1 MIYTKTLKQNT
12 DFRRMYYCGCCKAG
26 RDLIVYAARGKRSET
41 RIGITVSKK
50 VGNAVVRNRVRRII
64 LAAYRQLEKEEDFKG
79 YRFVIVARKSA
90 ANRKS
95 GDLYLQLK
103 KQIPVAVSMT
113 LNKNK
118 KTQRKKK

>member
-12 DFRRMYYCGCCKAG
+12 DFRRMDYCGCCKAG
-26 RDLIVYAARGKRSET
+26 RDLIVYAVRGKRSET
-41 RIGITVSKK
+41 QIGITVSKK

-103 KQIPVAVSMT
+103 KQIPASISMT
-113 LNKNK
+113 LKKNK